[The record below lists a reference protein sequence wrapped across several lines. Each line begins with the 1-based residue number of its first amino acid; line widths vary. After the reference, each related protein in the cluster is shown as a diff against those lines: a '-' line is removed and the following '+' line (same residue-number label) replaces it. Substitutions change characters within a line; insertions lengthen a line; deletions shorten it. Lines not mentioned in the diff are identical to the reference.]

1 MEGDGLLAHFE
12 HGADAFYGQVDF
24 LRHFLRGGF
33 AAKILHELFLH
44 AHELVDRLDHVHR
57 NAVYD
62 DPGRLLSFR
71 ASRQIN
77 LTAAS
82 NSEYFSGSEGIC
94 GINGSSKRI
103 VIKKLSGRKK
113 WRYQPGASDMYQVEH
128 DEFFASIRE
137 GGPIND
143 GERMA
148 SSTLLSM
155 VGRIA
160 ADTGQGITWDMAF
173 NSKERLVPRRWAG
186 T

>member
-1 MEGDGLLAHFE
+1 MRKGED
-12 HGADAFYGQVDF
+12 YGNIYDQF
-24 LRHFLRGGF
+24 L
-33 AAKILHELFLH
+33 I
-44 AHELVDRLDHVHR
+44 
-57 NAVYD
+57 VYD
-62 DPGRLLSFR
+62 YPGGLRNLR
-71 ASRQIN
+71 AIRQIN
-77 LTAAS
+77 LTAAP
-82 NSEYFSGSEGIC
+82 NSQSLYGSERIC

-113 WRYQPGASDMYQVEH
+113 WHYQPGSSDMYQVEH

-160 ADTGQGITWDMAF
+160 ADTGQRITWDMAF
-173 NSKERLVPRRWAG
+173 NSKKRLVPRRWAG